1 MRSRACGS
9 SNLFRMESSAIAE
22 LIQQLEL
29 KLLQTDLTAHP
40 ALIDELLAEDFEEID
55 NNGEIC
61 SRADV
66 IGWLKIKD
74 PSMHWVFKDFRIK
87 TVSEDVVMAIYS
99 LQKNGQPDAES
110 RRSTRTSLWR
120 YRNNQWKMVF
130 HQASRKN

>member
-1 MRSRACGS
+1 
-9 SNLFRMESSAIAE
+9 MESNALAE
-22 LIQQLEL
+22 LIRQLEL

-40 ALIDELLAEDFEEID
+40 GLIDELLAEDFEEID
-55 NNGEIC
+55 HNGEIR

-74 PSMHWVFKDFRIK
+74 PAMQWIFKDFRIK
-87 TVSEDVVMAIYS
+87 ALTHSTVLAIYS
-99 LQKNGQPDAES
+99 LQKTGQPDTGNAGS
-110 RRSTRTSLWR
+110 IRTSIWQ

>member
-9 SNLFRMESSAIAE
+9 SDLLRMESNALAE
-22 LIQQLEL
+22 LIRQLEL

-55 NNGEIC
+55 NHGEIR

-66 IGWLKIKD
+66 IGWLKTKD
-74 PSMHWVFKDFRIK
+74 PGLHWAFKDFRIK
-87 TVSEDVVMAIYS
+87 AVSGDVVLAIYS
-99 LQKNGQPDAES
+99 LQKPDQADVENGG
-110 RRSTRTSLWR
+110 STRTSLWR